1 MQRAAL
7 DKILLKLLLCSKIK
21 LLLPPELC
29 LKEAA
34 QTLLEDPS
42 GAGRFSCSSC
52 GRPLSPPE
60 HTSLGT
66 PPRLQGQRIVSA
78 LQTCLRGAPRYF

>member
-52 GRPLSPPE
+52 GRPHLLQNTRPWE
-60 HTSLGT
+60 RRLGS
-66 PPRLQGQRIVSA
+66 RASV
-78 LQTCLRGAPRYF
+78 